1 MLSVNAEDDLVEVM
15 NGCICCTVR
24 GDLVQA
30 LKRLYAKIESFDAV
44 IIETTGL
51 ADPAPVAQT
60 FFADEDIQ
68 QLYKL
73 DGICTLVDS
82 KHVMQHLDEM
92 KPEGVVNE
100 AVAQVAFAD
109 RLILNKID
117 LIESDGTIKDKEAE
131 IKSIE
136 DRLRSING
144 AAPIIRCTS
153 SKVDPKQIV
162 NLDCFNLDRVL
173 EMEPDFLKSG
183 DDSHAGEH
191 RTHLHHEDGNTSQH
205 EHDSHVHNNS
215 TGEHRTHPHHEDGN
229 TSQHE
234 QGHTHEKG
242 NKHEHGHK
250 HKHDDEVSSC
260 SAKVAGEMNFN
271 KVRMFIEDLINDE
284 ETSKNLFRYKGVLAV
299 RGMDRKYVFQGV
311 HMIFTGAFSDSV
323 TWKADE
329 PRDNRFVFIGRKLDK
344 KALIEGFESCKAE
357 THLRFSVGDEVQAR
371 TAQRWVDGVIEAQW
385 DTGNPYRIQT
395 SDRMRSILWA
405 PIDSADYVRT
415 PRKTRK
421 RKTSAKAGGL
431 DLSKQQRLS
440 PQGRAAPQV

>member
-1 MLSVNAEDDLVEVM
+1 MLSVNADDDLVEVM

-24 GDLVQA
+24 GDLVVA
-30 LKRLYAKIESFDAV
+30 LKRLYARVESFDAI

-82 KHVMQHLDEM
+82 KHVMQHLDEK

-117 LIESDGTIKDKEAE
+117 LIESDATIKDKEAE
-131 IKSIE
+131 IKGIE

-153 SKVDPKQIV
+153 SQVDPKQVV

-173 EMEPDFLKSG
+173 EMAPAFLKSG
-183 DDSHAGEH
+183 DDSSSADHEH
-191 RTHLHHEDGNTSQH
+191 GNTTQHGNSTQH
-205 EHDSHVHNNS
+205 EH
-215 TGEHRTHPHHEDGN
+215 G
-229 TSQHE
+229 QHE
-234 QGHTHEKG
+234 HGHGH
-242 NKHEHGHK
+242 KHEHGHQ

-260 SAKVAGEMNFN
+260 SAKVAGEMNFHS
-271 KVRMFIEDLINDE
+271 VRMFIEDLISDE

-329 PRDNRFVFIGRKLDK
+329 PRESRFVFIGRKLDK
-344 KALIEGFESCKAE
+344 KDLIERFEQCVAE
-357 THLRFSVGDEVQAR
+357 SELRFSVGDEVQAR
-371 TAQRWVDGVIEAQW
+371 TERKWVDGVIDAQW
-385 DTGNPYRIQT
+385 DMGNPYRIQVR
-395 SDRMRSILWA
+395 DRMRSVLWA
-405 PIDSADYVRT
+405 PIDSQDYVRI
-415 PRKTRK
+415 PQKPRK
-421 RKTSAKAGGL
+421 RKISLKADGL

-440 PQGRAAPQV
+440 QQESAATEA